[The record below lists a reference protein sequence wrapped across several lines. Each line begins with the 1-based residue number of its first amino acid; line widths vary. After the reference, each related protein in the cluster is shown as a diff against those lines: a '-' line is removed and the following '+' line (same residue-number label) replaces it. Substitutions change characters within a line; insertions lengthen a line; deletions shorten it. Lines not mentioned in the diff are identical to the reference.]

1 MKNKLLFALMQKKV
15 AKMKNA
21 IIVINLVIL
30 QEIVERNAEIVVI
43 QDLGLQYDII
53 VEIVVILDPAHL
65 GGILAIGEI
74 KKEDTPLLEIGEIV
88 EKGVIVETVVDLALR

>member
-43 QDLGLQYDII
+43 QDLGLQ
-53 VEIVVILDPAHL
+53 
-65 GGILAIGEI
+65 
-74 KKEDTPLLEIGEIV
+74 
-88 EKGVIVETVVDLALR
+88 